1 MKAKVDIR
9 GMEANISVISDPH
22 DNIVSCGNIVWEQR
36 LNDIVGAVS
45 RL

>member
-1 MKAKVDIR
+1 MS
-9 GMEANISVISDPH
+9 NISDPYA
-22 DNIVSCGNIVWEQR
+22 NIVSCGNTVWEQR